1 MCMCEELVALLG
13 RSAYVCVCSV
23 CVYHRPGQ
31 MVHKGVTTQW
41 VGTAIDAL
49 QHPRRWNIWLL
60 TRSQNSLALPS
71 PYLAAA
77 REPTGDSV
85 GINIHSRTQ
94 HFPTL
99 KGAWAARRKLL
110 PRLCKEVTMVVQAG
124 IMSARSH
131 GDEQRRSTGTYCV
144 TLGWRRSDL
153 ELILKGPLLV
163 QQLHMRDM

>member
-1 MCMCEELVALLG
+1 MCV
-13 RSAYVCVCSV
+13 YVCVSV
-23 CVYHRPGQ
+23 CVCVCVPEGQEAGLGQ

-77 REPTGDSV
+77 REPAGDFGQNKHTHTHRDSEPSTFPP
-85 GINIHSRTQ
+85 SRE
-94 HFPTL
+94 P
-99 KGAWAARRKLL
+99 ASAARWKLL
-110 PRLCKEVTMVVQAG
+110 PRLCKEVMMVVRAG
-124 IMSARSH
+124 
-131 GDEQRRSTGTYCV
+131 RRTETSQTQGYCV

-153 ELILKGPLLV
+153 ELILRGLV
-163 QQLHMRDM
+163 SEGAPYDLISACNV